1 MHLNKIISLILIIL
15 LTPIYFLISLIILL
29 DDGFPIFYNHKKY
42 GKNNKVFTFYKFRTM
57 KKDTPQLPTEEFNND
72 NQILKSGRFLRK
84 YSLDEIPQFFNILKG
99 DMNFI
104 GPRPG
109 MTKNE
114 EVLKKLR
121 DEKKIYKIKPGITGL
136 AQVSGRDINNYEE
149 KVNLDYEYMTNAN
162 FLLNAKI
169 IFKTFYVVL
178 MPKNIKH

>member
-1 MHLNKIISLILIIL
+1 
-15 LTPIYFLISLIILL
+15 
-29 DDGFPIFYNHKKY
+29 
-42 GKNNKVFTFYKFRTM
+42 
-57 KKDTPQLPTEEFNND
+57 
-72 NQILKSGRFLRK
+72 
-84 YSLDEIPQFFNILKG
+84 
-99 DMNFI
+99 MNFI

-149 KVNLDYEYMTNAN
+149 KVNLDYEYMINAN